1 MKTFKKFLVE
11 ATDASTYFEG
21 VIALCVSM
29 YGNGK
34 KAAEKS
40 FKDKILKQTIVKQFL
55 KKTKKNWAVYGK
67 KPKEQKEILWKF
79 AKLVKEKTKATTAD
93 AGAGQSKVQV
103 SDWWGKTA
111 DKQKDTSKTDI
122 TIGTY
127 KVSVKGPKA
136 QLMSGEQK
144 ESRATV
150 LSAMKASGVG
160 GKLEQELLGEVDKF
174 VTITRTIGADL
185 TGGELKKMSVDD
197 VKKYKDFD
205 PSNFD
210 FKGKKLLKKEKIEKL
225 IKSNLAAKKI
235 IDKQDKMK
243 MSIQRIFEN
252 ALKTPAVATAFAY
265 ESMTGKEKFG
275 GKGGTKSGRANY
287 ILVWDYNLTNLKFKP
302 ITQKYAVG
310 IGSQMSVKPDMKSG
324 HYSKKINGKD
334 QKLGYSFYQSLRLSV
349 DIAFKKS
356 DSLRESFY
364 NDIEIKQRLLSEG
377 LIDLDK
383 IKEWFAKAWKKF
395 TEGIKKIWN
404 WLAEKIAEI
413 KDAAVEMIQDGIES
427 ALNLFELDL
436 NVKVNPVVT
445 L

>member
-1 MKTFKKFLVE
+1 
-11 ATDASTYFEG
+11 
-21 VIALCVSM
+21 
-29 YGNGK
+29 
-34 KAAEKS
+34 
-40 FKDKILKQTIVKQFL
+40 
-55 KKTKKNWAVYGK
+55 
-67 KPKEQKEILWKF
+67 
-79 AKLVKEKTKATTAD
+79 
-93 AGAGQSKVQV
+93 
-103 SDWWGKTA
+103 
-111 DKQKDTSKTDI
+111 
-122 TIGTY
+122 
-127 KVSVKGPKA
+127 
-136 QLMSGEQK
+136 
-144 ESRATV
+144 
-150 LSAMKASGVG
+150 
-160 GKLEQELLGEVDKF
+160 
-174 VTITRTIGADL
+174 
-185 TGGELKKMSVDD
+185 MSVDD

-210 FKGKKLLKKEKIEKL
+210 FKDKKLLKKEKIERL

-243 MSIQRIFEN
+243 MAIQGKFEN

-275 GKGGTKSGRANY
+275 GKGGNKSGKADY

-324 HYSKKINGKD
+324 HYSKKINGKE

-364 NDIEIKQRLLSEG
+364 DDIEIQQRLLSEG

-383 IKEWFAKAWKKF
+383 IKAWFVKAWKKF
-395 TEGIKKIWN
+395 TESIKKIWN
-404 WLAEKIAEI
+404 WLAEKITEI
-413 KDAAVEMIQDGIES
+413 KDAAVEMIQDGVES